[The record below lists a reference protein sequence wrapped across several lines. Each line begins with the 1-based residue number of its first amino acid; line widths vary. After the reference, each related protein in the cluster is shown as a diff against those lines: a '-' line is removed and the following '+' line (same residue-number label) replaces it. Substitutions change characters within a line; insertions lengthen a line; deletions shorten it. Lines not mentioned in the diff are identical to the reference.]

1 MYTKDRKLQLNI
13 RLNAMEYAWL
23 RDRSRTLNT
32 NISDYIR
39 RLAQRDRI
47 AYHEAQAA
55 KDRTDS

>member
-13 RLNAMEYAWL
+13 RLNAMEYSWL

-47 AYHEAQAA
+47 AYYEAQAA
-55 KDRTDS
+55 KERTGS

>member
-13 RLNAMEYAWL
+13 RLNTMEYSWL

-47 AYHEAQAA
+47 AYYEAQAA
-55 KDRTDS
+55 KEGTHS